1 MTVSTPTRER
11 IIDAAMQLFSERGYR
26 GTSVAQI
33 EATAGLAPGA
43 GGLYHHF
50 RTKEE
55 VLSAGIERHLAR
67 LGALRDIRRLLTG
80 LGDVRSELTMIAR
93 YTLAELDREGE
104 LLRILASEARSRPDL
119 VRDAA
124 EQLIDAT
131 YTEFISWIRA
141 HASDQLT
148 PQRAEAVAAVGLG
161 ALVASRIL
169 AVLGMTTARVDD
181 QILVNTW
188 ADMMIALTGHYLESG
203 SASRPS

>member
-1 MTVSTPTRER
+1 MAVSTPTRER
-11 IIDAAMQLFSERGYR
+11 IIDAAMHLFGERGYR

-55 VLSAGIERHLAR
+55 VLTAGIERHLAR
-67 LGALRDIRRLLTG
+67 LSALRDIRHLLTG
-80 LGDVRSELTMIAR
+80 LGETRSELTMIAR

-104 LLRILASEARSRPDL
+104 LLQILATEARARPDL
-119 VRDAA
+119 VHDAA

-131 YTEFISWIRA
+131 YAEFTSWIRA
-141 HASDQLT
+141 QAGDRLT
-148 PQRAEAVAAVGLG
+148 PDRATAVAAIGLG
-161 ALVASRIL
+161 ALMASRVL

-181 QILVNTW
+181 QILVDTW
-188 ADMMIALTGHYLESG
+188 ADMMIALTGHYPESG
-203 SASRPS
+203 SADRPS